1 MPGKM
6 SSAIEKLCRGRVV
19 RFEQDGDNRWTVVQN
34 GHAFEVLQNDQRDDH
49 GWTRHTYSL
58 RRAGESEMD
67 STGLADLAVVAQLV
81 CERAY

>member
-1 MPGKM
+1 M
-6 SSAIEKLCRGRVV
+6 SSAIEKHSTGRVV
-19 RFEQDGDNRWTVVQN
+19 RFEQDGNGRWTVVQN

-58 RRAGESEMD
+58 RRAGASETD
-67 STGLADLAVVAQLV
+67 ATGIVDLATVAGLI